1 MPCAP
6 VGGDR
11 FRVYHVMRAAAE
23 AGHSVHLLSF
33 DTHRRDEAELEA
45 LSEFARGIDSV
56 PLPRALSWLR
66 AARALP
72 GRVPLQAAYYASARM
87 DRRVRETLR
96 RVRPHVVVTHLFR
109 MAPYALPHLQRSRAR
124 WILDLT
130 DVISAGIDRS
140 LPFRAGVDRW
150 IYRVEGPRIRDYEAG
165 VAPRFHECWVI
176 SEAEAAQLAAIAS
189 GAQIRVVPNG
199 MSPEQLRLPVAR
211 ERGRLLFLGFHDVMH
226 NRDAVRF
233 LVERIFPR
241 VRAQVPE
248 ATLVVAGKGSEAA
261 RGWAERTPGVRVLG
275 FVDDPEDELARSAV
289 FVAPHRFAAGVQNKV
304 VQALA
309 SGTPVVTT
317 PIVRAGLEPVPDGV
331 LRVGEDADA
340 IAAHVVALLRDPES
354 AAALGSLGRG
364 WARARFTWDAS
375 VLALESA
382 GERRVSRGSAARV
395 AALPV

>member
-11 FRVYHVMRAAAE
+11 FRVFHVMRAAAE
-23 AGHSVHLLSF
+23 AGHAVHILSF
-33 DTHRRDEAELEA
+33 DTHRREDEELEA
-45 LSEFARGIDSV
+45 LARFTRGMESV
-56 PLPRALSWLR
+56 PLPRPLSCLR
-66 AARALP
+66 AVQALP
-72 GRVPLQAAYYASARM
+72 GRVPLQAAYYQSSRM
-87 DRRVRETLR
+87 QRRVRETLR

-109 MAPYALPHLQRSRAR
+109 MAPYAIPHLGWSRAR

-140 LPFRAGVDRW
+140 LPFRGGWNRW
-150 IYRVEGPRIRDYEAG
+150 IYRLEGPRIRDYEADA
-165 VAPRFHECWVI
+165 APRFHETWVI
-176 SEAEAAQLAAIAS
+176 SEAEAAHLAAIAP
-189 GAQIRVVPNG
+189 GARIRVVPNG
-199 MSPEQLRLPVAR
+199 MSPETLRIPVPR
-211 ERGRLLFLGFHDVMH
+211 ERARLLFLGFHDVMH

-233 LVERIFPR
+233 LVEQVFPR
-241 VRAQVPE
+241 VRAEVPG
-248 ATLVVAGKGSEAA
+248 ATLAIAGKGSEAA

-275 FVDDPEDELARSAV
+275 FVDDPEDELARASV

-317 PIVRAGLEPVPDGV
+317 SIVRAGLEPVPDGV
-331 LRVGEDADA
+331 LRVGDDADA
-340 IAAHVVALLRDPES
+340 IAAHVVGLLRDPES

-382 GERRVSRGSAARV
+382 REHRAPRGSAAAI
-395 AALPV
+395 AALPG